1 MGETGRQAGRGRMDG
16 RTLEFTPSPTPVPHD
31 PSTGPLC
38 AGNDVWRLEPVKL
51 EWAGLPLQH
60 GVQLRVRHVPS
71 GRYLTADGAKAVAAA
86 ESLRAAKLVSWNCVG
101 AHSVGAIVDP
111 SRQAGE
117 FTPSE

>member
-1 MGETGRQAGRGRMDG
+1 MQAAKQVHTSDDS
-16 RTLEFTPSPTPVPHD
+16 EPVRHD
-31 PSTGPLC
+31 NNAMPCLLF

-86 ESLRAAKLVSWNCVG
+86 ESLRASKLVR
-101 AHSVGAIVDP
+101 AHRL
-111 SRQAGE
+111 SRKERTQGTCCGGCIPGYVALL
-117 FTPSE
+117 SHD